1 MIHLEAESTQD
12 RTPLCG
18 VLAIQ
23 GDVRE
28 HVQALARHGI
38 ATRAVRRPEHLE
50 SLDGIVLPGGESSTM
65 LKMLAFQGLWEPL
78 GAFLRSGRPVF
89 ATCAGLILCADD
101 VQSPAQQSYGVLDV
115 SVARNAWGRQIRSG
129 TFELRT
135 HGAAGLL
142 FADSINMLLR
152 IAYSCVF
159 VDSYFKETCGGV
171 RGVGLAPSARV
182 ISALGVASALARASN
197 AVLLSGNITL
207 TRMARHV
214 GTGAALLLAVL
225 AVVYLD
231 VRRGRLSTAAVLGRR
246 RKTMKRA

>member
-1 MIHLEAESTQD
+1 MTHVGEDTTESQA
-12 RTPLCG
+12 PLCG

-28 HVQALARHGI
+28 HVHALSRRGI

-50 SLDGIVLPGGESSTM
+50 GLDGIVLPGGESTTM

-78 GAFLRSGRPVF
+78 GDLLRSGRPVF

-135 HGAAGLL
+135 HGAAALPDPMSG
-142 FADSINMLLR
+142 
-152 IAYSCVF
+152 VF
-159 VDSYFKETCGGV
+159 IRAPGIVT
-171 RGVGLAPSARV
+171 VGPACE
-182 ISALGVASALARASN
+182 
-197 AVLLSGNITL
+197 
-207 TRMARHV
+207 
-214 GTGAALLLAVL
+214 VL
-225 AVVYLD
+225 ATREGQPVL
-231 VRRGRLSTAAVLGRR
+231 VRQGAVLGASFHPELEDDHPVVDLFVASL
-246 RKTMKRA
+246 RASVGIRTVADRTS

>member
-1 MIHLEAESTQD
+1 MTHLEAESTQD

-28 HVQALARHGI
+28 HVQALTRHGI

-135 HGAAGLL
+135 HGAAGLP
-142 FADSINMLLR
+142 DPMSG
-152 IAYSCVF
+152 VF
-159 VDSYFKETCGGV
+159 IRAPGIVA
-171 RGVGLAPSARV
+171 VGPACD
-182 ISALGVASALARASN
+182 
-197 AVLLSGNITL
+197 
-207 TRMARHV
+207 
-214 GTGAALLLAVL
+214 VL
-225 AVVYLD
+225 ATREGQPVL
-231 VRRGRLSTAAVLGRR
+231 VRQGAVLGASFHPELEDDHPVIDLFVASL
-246 RKTMKRA
+246 RAAVARGVTANSEA